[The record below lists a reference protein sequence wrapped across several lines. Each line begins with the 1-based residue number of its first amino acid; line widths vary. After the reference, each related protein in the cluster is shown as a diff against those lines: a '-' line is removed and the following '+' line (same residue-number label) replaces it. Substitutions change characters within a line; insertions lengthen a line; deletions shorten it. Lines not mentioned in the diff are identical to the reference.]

1 MSARSQATLLAA
13 SAALAFGCW
22 AYFPSS
28 ARTGAASPP
37 PDAVANFAISGPYT
51 HDNLSVFLLHGPDTL
66 PPRPI
71 VTLSEAL
78 EAKSFV
84 VYETGTVNTLAV
96 ENLSDTDDV
105 LIQPGDIVKGGRQD
119 RLIAS
124 AVLVPAKSGKMP
136 VPSFCVEQGRWAN
149 RGKEAA
155 THFGENNAVIAGKAL
170 KQAALVQGE
179 QGAVWDNVKKTQ
191 DKLAANAGKP
201 TVQNAAS
208 PTSLQLAL
216 EDGEVRKRVD
226 AYTAAISPKT
236 TGRRGAVGFVVAV
249 NGKVTGAEVYGSAAV
264 MAKAWPKAL
273 RSAATEALA
282 EKDAAAKFAVPTANV
297 CRAFLADAE
306 KGQSEMVA
314 SRNEDGVEITQTG
327 VGEVTQTGTAAVI
340 NDFQGLVEGPGNVD
354 LRGGARN
361 FRYALPAPPGYRER
375 DDPFACDRYSQP
387 SELAKAALT
396 GPTLLQQQNLARP
409 GGDVI
414 QDVVQSLE
422 QPDGRRVQ
430 PSLVDNVDNPI
441 RINVN
446 RTLRTF
452 ARGDDNRIPVA
463 PTQVNRVDG
472 RNATLVEC
480 RDQRNPGVVIHRS
493 FVAK

>member
-1 MSARSQATLLAA
+1 
-13 SAALAFGCW
+13 
-22 AYFPSS
+22 
-28 ARTGAASPP
+28 
-37 PDAVANFAISGPYT
+37 
-51 HDNLSVFLLHGPDTL
+51 
-66 PPRPI
+66 
-71 VTLSEAL
+71 
-78 EAKSFV
+78 
-84 VYETGTVNTLAV
+84 
-96 ENLSDTDDV
+96 
-105 LIQPGDIVKGGRQD
+105 
-119 RLIAS
+119 
-124 AVLVPAKSGKMP
+124 VLVPAKSGKMP

-149 RGKEAA
+149 RGTEAA
-155 THFGENNAVIAGKAL
+155 THFGENNEVIAGKAL
-170 KQAALVQGE
+170 KQAALVQRE
-179 QGAVWDNVKKTQ
+179 QGAVWENVKKTQ

-236 TGRRGAVGFVVAV
+236 NGRRGAVGFVVAV

-282 EKDAAAKFAVPTANV
+282 EKDVKAKFDVPSTNV

-314 SRNEDGVEITQTG
+314 NAQVAETENLLAQ
-327 VGEVTQTGTAAVI
+327 
-340 NDFQGLVEGPGNVD
+340 F
-354 LRGGARN
+354 RGGEPARHMG
-361 FRYALPAPPGYRER
+361 FRVDTALPREQ
-375 DDPFACDRYSQP
+375 FHLQ
-387 SELAKAALT
+387 AL
-396 GPTLLQQQNLARP
+396 NNA
-409 GGDVI
+409 DVI
-414 QDVVQSLE
+414 QNVEQRLE
-422 QPDGRRVQ
+422 QPN
-430 PSLVDNVDNPI
+430 PSPDVSRGKPSPVDNVDDPVHF
-441 RINVN
+441 NVT

-452 ARGDDNRIPVA
+452 ARGDDSRTPVA
-463 PTQVNRVDG
+463 PTQVNRLDG